1 MKTAIHPTYN
11 SKATITCNSCKTT
24 FQAGST
30 LDAVYVE
37 VCSNCHP
44 FYTGQSGQLVDTDN
58 LVDRYRKRTEAA
70 NANLVIKKRK
80 KAEERK
86 GSRVQEISSAPK
98 VTLKDMLKGVNSK

>member
-1 MKTAIHPTYN
+1 M
-11 SKATITCNSCKTT
+11 
-24 FQAGST
+24 FEAGST

-70 NANLVIKKRK
+70 NTSLVIKKRK
-80 KAEERK
+80 KAEDRK
-86 GSRVQEISSAPK
+86 GSRVQEVSTAPK
-98 VTLKDMLKGVNSK
+98 VTLKDMLKDLK